1 MPKFPFGKGGAPAA
15 ASEQYTALEP
25 NAKKKATFTVNDK
38 EEASKK
44 IQAISRGKL
53 ARQST
58 SAKLELHKAQGKSP
72 PGSGSMRLSRRVS
85 YGGSSAAGSGP
96 SLLEAIRKCLLQNGI
111 NDSCLPDGVAPVPT
125 VSTASSDDFQAAA
138 AAAAKRKAESDAAA
152 AAKAAVKISPALVA
166 KVEELFKK
174 IDFDANGTITKDE
187 AQRFWGKNWAKV
199 NAQAM
204 FNEVD
209 KDENDEIDHEEWLE
223 FWRNVVASGYPEDD
237 VLEELTEIINH
248 QSSWVDFEDGR
259 TT

>member
-1 MPKFPFGKGGAPAA
+1 MTKRRLPRR
-15 ASEQYTALEP
+15 
-25 NAKKKATFTVNDK
+25 
-38 EEASKK
+38 
-44 IQAISRGKL
+44 SRRLSRKL

-58 SAKLELHKAQGKSP
+58 SAKRAFTAQGKFRP
-72 PGSGSMRLSRRVS
+72 DQVACVSRVAFRT
-85 YGGSSAAGSGP
+85 AALVP
-96 SLLEAIRKCLLQNGI
+96 LEVDQAFWRAIRKCLCRMALMI
-111 NDSCLPDGVAPVPT
+111 HVCPCVAPVPT

-209 KDENDEIDHEEWLE
+209 KDENDEIDL
-223 FWRNVVASGYPEDD
+223 RRVARVLAQCRRLRLSGGRRPGGAHR
-237 VLEELTEIINH
+237 NH
-248 QSSWVDFEDGR
+248 QPPILVGGLRRWPHDMR
-259 TT
+259 Y